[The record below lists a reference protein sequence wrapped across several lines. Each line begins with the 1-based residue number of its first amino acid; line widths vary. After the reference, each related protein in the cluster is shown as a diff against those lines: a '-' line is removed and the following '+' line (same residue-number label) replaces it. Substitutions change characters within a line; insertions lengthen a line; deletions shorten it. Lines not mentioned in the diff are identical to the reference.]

1 MEKHQMTEEFC
12 GLFFLLLKMKGV
24 GADWV
29 AMYTH
34 VFTQINQIINKFVVL
49 GVGVPDKGR
58 LRVNKDNSTA
68 QNSNSPPSQRMEYI
82 VATYW
87 SPEAV
92 TAGEH

>member
-1 MEKHQMTEEFC
+1 
-12 GLFFLLLKMKGV
+12 
-24 GADWV
+24 
-29 AMYTH
+29 MYTH

-58 LRVNKDNSTA
+58 LRVNKDNSSA

-82 VATYW
+82 VTYW